1 MNKTDFSDQLLLKT
15 IAADSDSCCGLSAA
29 SDPMPSHTV
38 AAPEGIDAN
47 SAAMGAKQ
55 QRETE
60 IAALVKAAA
69 DAARQT
75 KAELCEAV
83 MALQKS
89 VRGQTDSNANCD

>member
-1 MNKTDFSDQLLLKT
+1 MNKTDFSDQLPLKT
-15 IAADSDSCCGLSAA
+15 IAANSDSCCDRGPA
-29 SDPMPSHTV
+29 SDPMPSRTV
-38 AAPEGIDAN
+38 APSEGIDAN
-47 SAAMGAKQ
+47 SAALGAKQ

-75 KAELCEAV
+75 KAELCGAV

-89 VRGQTDSNANCD
+89 VRGQTDPNANRD